1 MYNPRVVVI
10 VTPVESEKPTHF
22 ENLVIFIL
30 AELVDSYFRLGER
43 GDSTITS
50 MILLL

>member
-30 AELVDSYFRLGER
+30 AELVDSYFRLYEH
-43 GDSTITS
+43 DYIT
-50 MILLL
+50 L